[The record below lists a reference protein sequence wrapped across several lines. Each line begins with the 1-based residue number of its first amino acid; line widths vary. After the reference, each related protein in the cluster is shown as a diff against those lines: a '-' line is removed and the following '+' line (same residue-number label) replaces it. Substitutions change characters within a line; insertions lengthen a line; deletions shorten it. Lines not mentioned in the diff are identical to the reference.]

1 MKKIS
6 ASISIRAAA
15 HKDEAKILPVKKR
28 AKYQLVSTGNVSGEF
43 KKAARVLWLVPM
55 LFLLPFC
62 ASKSDL
68 AGNWKEAGKA
78 ATIEFSEDGTF
89 KAVDNQGMA
98 VSGKYTPFKD
108 GLLRCE
114 IQREGETV
122 EVVNLKISI
131 RGDELTLTSP
141 DDTEVE
147 RYIRER

>member
-1 MKKIS
+1 MKRIRG
-6 ASISIRAAA
+6 SISIRPAD
-15 HKDEAKILPVKKR
+15 HKAKAKTLSVKIK
-28 AKYQLVSTGNVSGEF
+28 AKCQLVSTENLSGEF
-43 KKAARVLWLVPM
+43 KKSARVLWLVPM

-68 AGNWKEAGKA
+68 VGNWKEAGKA

-147 RYIRER
+147 RYIRKR